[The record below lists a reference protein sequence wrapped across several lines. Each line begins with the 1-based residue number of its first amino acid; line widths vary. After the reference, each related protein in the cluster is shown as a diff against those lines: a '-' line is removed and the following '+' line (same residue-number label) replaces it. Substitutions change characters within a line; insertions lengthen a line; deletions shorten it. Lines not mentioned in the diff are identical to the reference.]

1 MLDRRALFGWIA
13 AMPIAVREAIKN
25 PPRVFQKFGGAGIVT
40 LVQVR
45 EGALTQIVITNAG
58 SGYTSGATVQVGGTQ
73 RLPAIFSAI
82 PVSSLPRKSTMLP

>member
-40 LVQVR
+40 LAQVR
-45 EGALTQIVITNAG
+45 EGAITQA
-58 SGYTSGATVQVGGTQ
+58 
-73 RLPAIFSAI
+73 LLDPD
-82 PVSSLPRKSTMLP
+82 